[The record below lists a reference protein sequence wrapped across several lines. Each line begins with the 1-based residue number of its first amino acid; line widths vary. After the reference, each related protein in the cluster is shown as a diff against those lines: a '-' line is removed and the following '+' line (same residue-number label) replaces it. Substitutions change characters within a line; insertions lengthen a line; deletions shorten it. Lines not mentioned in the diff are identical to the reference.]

1 MKSKIKNWIK
11 EVLVIK
17 EEVDFSVD
25 NASDFKFGE
34 YSSNLALI
42 LAKQEKKNPK
52 VLAEELVA
60 ILDSKKINEVEK
72 VEVAGPGF
80 INFYLTREALK
91 NILLKTKTGAD
102 LPSGLKGKKYILEY
116 TVTNVLKPMHI
127 GHLMGNI
134 IGESLS
140 RIIQSNG
147 AEVKRNNY
155 QGDVGLNI
163 AKALWGLMQKGG
175 KKENMPVFCVPQTH
189 RSRYHGGTERRG
201 RYYSSNKIS
210 N

>member
-175 KKENMPVFCVPQTH
+175 KKHQLKM
-189 RSRYHGGTERRG
+189 
-201 RYYSSNKIS
+201 IA
-210 N
+210 